1 MQLTT
6 YGKLSTLEY
15 ALSNAEPPEDAFAFY
30 LAHYE
35 PGRGPV
41 LEPMCGTGRFLIP
54 FLQRGIEIDG
64 IDASPHMLAVCQ
76 QSCTEQ
82 GLPVQLYQQLIQE
95 VDLERRYGYIF
106 LPDRAISLLYDKS
119 VALQCLRRL
128 YNHLLPG
135 GKLALDVQ
143 TPDSLAFVTEEWQ
156 SDSTILPD
164 GSTIVNHVLFQWE
177 EGRSILRA
185 ISKHELFV
193 NDERQETELNTYIER
208 FYTPSEFA
216 HLLATVGFVDI
227 VATQAF
233 TDQVP
238 GERGNIAFVCRRP
251 S

>member
-6 YGKLSTLEY
+6 YGKLSAREY
-15 ALSNAEPPEDAFAFY
+15 ALSNEAAPADALAFY
-30 LAHYE
+30 LAQYE
-35 PGRGPV
+35 PGNGPV
-41 LEPMCGTGRFLIP
+41 LEPMCGTGRFLLP

-76 QSCTEQ
+76 QRCTEQ

-95 VDLERRYGYIF
+95 LDLPQRYGYIF

-128 YNHLLPG
+128 YDHLLPG

-143 TPDSLAFVTEEWQ
+143 TPDSLAFVTGEWQ
-156 SDSTILPD
+156 GDSTVLPD

-177 EGRSILRA
+177 EGRSILHA

-193 NDERQETELNTYIER
+193 NDKLQETELNTYIER

-216 HLLATVGFVDI
+216 HMLATVGFVDI
-227 VATQAF
+227 VTTQAF
-233 TDQVP
+233 TDQIP
-238 GERGNIAFVCRRP
+238 GEHGNIAFVCRRP